1 MMRLMNLVTRTRPPV
16 KWSTDAESKYWISC
30 ASSKMGY
37 LLLPL
42 WFGKMVKFLI
52 HLLLSTEEHFFYHC
66 RSKRNDF
73 FFDMLRNVTC
83 CVTIL
88 NWHVTKLVPLA
99 NSCSKAQAYGWMF
112 YDFIR
117 EETCSAVKRGGRMS
131 RLIFEVLA
139 FNLKLVSFG
148 YFCRPV
154 LIIFP
159 ALVHN
164 FLLPCSVDTRYENLR
179 LQAAN
184 RRHKLLDALS
194 LHQLN
199 RDAYIVDS
207 WINEKVGSW

>member
-1 MMRLMNLVTRTRPPV
+1 MLQWSKASMMRLMNLVTRTRPLV

-30 ASSKMGY
+30 APGKMGY

-83 CVTIL
+83 CVPIM

-117 EETCSAVKRGGRMS
+117 KETCSVVKKGERMS

-139 FNLKLVSFG
+139 INLKLVSFG

-154 LIIFP
+154 LIIFSS
-159 ALVHN
+159 
-164 FLLPCSVDTRYENLR
+164 F
-179 LQAAN
+179 
-184 RRHKLLDALS
+184 
-194 LHQLN
+194 
-199 RDAYIVDS
+199 
-207 WINEKVGSW
+207 

>member
-1 MMRLMNLVTRTRPPV
+1 
-16 KWSTDAESKYWISC
+16 
-30 ASSKMGY
+30 
-37 LLLPL
+37 
-42 WFGKMVKFLI
+42 
-52 HLLLSTEEHFFYHC
+52 
-66 RSKRNDF
+66 
-73 FFDMLRNVTC
+73 
-83 CVTIL
+83 
-88 NWHVTKLVPLA
+88 
-99 NSCSKAQAYGWMF
+99 MF

-148 YFCRPV
+148 YF
-154 LIIFP
+154 LFWI
-159 ALVHN
+159 LMVHN

-207 WINEKVGSW
+207 WINEKVGS

>member
-1 MMRLMNLVTRTRPPV
+1 
-16 KWSTDAESKYWISC
+16 
-30 ASSKMGY
+30 
-37 LLLPL
+37 
-42 WFGKMVKFLI
+42 MVKFLI

-99 NSCSKAQAYGWMF
+99 NSCSKAQAYGLMF

-154 LIIFP
+154 FIIFP
-159 ALVHN
+159 AFN
-164 FLLPCSVDTRYENLR
+164 GTQFFTSVWTLDTKTYGC
-179 LQAAN
+179 
-184 RRHKLLDALS
+184 KLLTADTNSWMLFLFINS
-194 LHQLN
+194 TEMLT
-199 RDAYIVDS
+199 S
-207 WINEKVGSW
+207 WIAGSMRRLVLDNDTFTRMRIIHVIVEAMRTNKCLTCFIYAEDFCFV

>member
-16 KWSTDAESKYWISC
+16 KWSTDAESEYWISC
-30 ASSKMGY
+30 APSKMGY

-88 NWHVTKLVPLA
+88 NWNVTKLVPLA

-159 ALVHN
+159 AFN
-164 FLLPCSVDTRYENLR
+164 GTQFFTS
-179 LQAAN
+179 LQCGHSIRKLTAA
-184 RRHKLLDALS
+184 S
-194 LHQLN
+194 C
-199 RDAYIVDS
+199 
-207 WINEKVGSW
+207 

>member
-16 KWSTDAESKYWISC
+16 KWSTDAESEYWISC
-30 ASSKMGY
+30 APSKMGY

-73 FFDMLRNVTC
+73 FFDVLRNVTC
-83 CVTIL
+83 CVTIM

-99 NSCSKAQAYGWMF
+99 SSCSKAQAYGWMF

-117 EETCSAVKRGGRMS
+117 KETCSAVKKGERMS

-139 FNLKLVSFG
+139 FNLKLVSLG
-148 YFCRPV
+148 GFCRPV

-159 ALVHN
+159 AFN
-164 FLLPCSVDTRYENLR
+164 GAQFFTS
-179 LQAAN
+179 LQCGHSIRKLTAA
-184 RRHKLLDALS
+184 S
-194 LHQLN
+194 C
-199 RDAYIVDS
+199 
-207 WINEKVGSW
+207 